1 MREGY
6 DGITLSWRDR
16 ITVYSLK
23 IVGDYRN
30 LKIKEL
36 RTSLQ

>member
-1 MREGY
+1 M
-6 DGITLSWRDR
+6 
-16 ITVYSLK
+16 TVYSLK

-36 RTSLQ
+36 RTSLQLKKG